1 MKIEFAALFWWDLEV
16 EVTCWEVLY
25 MVVRKKGVE
34 VSGSGQEAES
44 KWTEEGSGADFWSL
58 TLGAV
63 PVEVEDSVQR
73 KKLTP
78 AL

>member
-1 MKIEFAALFWWDLEV
+1 
-16 EVTCWEVLY
+16 